1 MIEFSFLQAAAF
13 VITVAFLLSFL
24 RVVKGPTAGD
34 RVIALDAATT
44 ITTALLVILGVVY
57 NRTWLID
64 VAIIYALLSFIAVIA
79 IARYLEGGL

>member
-1 MIEFSFLQAAAF
+1 
-13 VITVAFLLSFL
+13 LL
-24 RVVKGPTAGD
+24 
-34 RVIALDAATT
+34 
-44 ITTALLVILGVVY
+44 ILGVVY